1 MASFPAF
8 ALPGGVTPVAALGG
22 VGPTKP
28 DGAETLADPPITRLD
43 ARRHKIRKQGKP
55 AINLAFLCSRW
66 PSAAAANPLENAGN
80 SHAGRRE
87 RP

>member
-28 DGAETLADPPITRLD
+28 DGAETLANPPIAPRESRRRRLGKTRQ
-43 ARRHKIRKQGKP
+43 ARHKFGDSVFAVVVGGGCNP
-55 AINLAFLCSRW
+55 A
-66 PSAAAANPLENAGN
+66 
-80 SHAGRRE
+80 
-87 RP
+87 